1 MSTFSWMEG
10 GGLWWSKRP
19 RLTFWLPALTLNC
32 MSSPTVVVA
41 RSGPAGLPF
50 SSPNLYTEINRL
62 QSVTTTH
69 VTSIRSANSLGPM
82 FPLGDRVAHF
92 PHLSPPLDLSRDLD
106 LFAIFVVSPFGDGD
120 GAIRVVDLGRSGE
133 SDAWCARMRFMR
145 SAGVGVRVESG
156 LGSLL
161 TLLGTIIVGPV
172 GSSRLTGGKT
182 SSRLIV
188 SMSACLS
195 PSLVSTPRS
204 PFEFQTHSIAI
215 GIVVIRSGFC
225 VKRLEGVRR

>member
-1 MSTFSWMEG
+1 M
-10 GGLWWSKRP
+10 
-19 RLTFWLPALTLNC
+19 
-32 MSSPTVVVA
+32 
-41 RSGPAGLPF
+41 
-50 SSPNLYTEINRL
+50 
-62 QSVTTTH
+62 TH
-69 VTSIRSANSLGPM
+69 V
-82 FPLGDRVAHF
+82 